1 MPKPKFTSILLSSLL
16 LSTVAITGMGMTAC
30 KKDGGSSKG
39 KSDRLKWVNRPTSGT
54 SEDEGKLIKIPG
66 LAVDFYV
73 PDVLY
78 VYKDCKEASHSPEG
92 PDKEWIPVV
101 RCTSVD
107 AGGGESE
114 SEDEWDSESED
125 EEEAD
130 TSRVLTIYVA
140 EKGDTLISERSTAS
154 HQLQYEQAG
163 FVVDS
168 LNYFDEYLAKP
179 GRRGIEVI
187 AHTVDKGTGYPVREI
202 RRFMFPN
209 NDVMFIVHVDY
220 EYGADRSGI
229 NSDWERIVW
238 SFQLQ
243 EDGALFE

>member
-1 MPKPKFTSILLSSLL
+1 MPMPKLTSILLSAIVATAGFSL
-16 LSTVAITGMGMTAC
+16 TAC
-30 KKDGGSSKG
+30 KKDGGGSG
-39 KSDRLKWVNRPTSGT
+39 KKSERLRWVNRPTSGT
-54 SEDEGKLIKIPG
+54 AEDGGKLIKIPD

-78 VYKDCKEASHSPEG
+78 VYKDCKEASHTPEG
-92 PDKEWIPVV
+92 PDKEWIPIV
-101 RCTSVD
+101 RCQSVE

-114 SEDEWDSESED
+114 SEDEWDSEET
-125 EEEAD
+125 EEGD
-130 TSRVLTIYVA
+130 TDVSRVLTIYVA

-154 HQLQYEQAG
+154 HQLEYEQAG

-187 AHTVDKGTGYPVREI
+187 AHTVDKSTGYPLREI
-202 RRFMFPN
+202 RRFTFPKD
-209 NDVMFIVHVDY
+209 DVIFIVHVDY

-238 SFQLQ
+238 SFQFQ
-243 EDGALFE
+243 EDGPLFE

>member
-1 MPKPKFTSILLSSLL
+1 MPTPKFTSILLSAL
-16 LSTVAITGMGMTAC
+16 VATSAVGLTAC
-30 KKDGGSSKG
+30 NKNGGGGGKKSE
-39 KSDRLKWVNRPTSGT
+39 RLKWVNRPSTGT
-54 SEDEGKLIKIPG
+54 SEEGGKLIKIPG

-78 VYKDCKEASHSPEG
+78 VYKDCQEATHQPEG

-101 RCTSVD
+101 RCTSAEAASD
-107 AGGGESE
+107 SE
-114 SEDEWDSESED
+114 SSDEWDSESED
-125 EEEAD
+125 GETD
-130 TSRVLTIYVA
+130 TSRVLTIYA
-140 EKGDTLISERSTAS
+140 TAKGEMLISERSTAS
-154 HQLQYEQAG
+154 YKLQYEQAG

-179 GRRGIEVI
+179 GRRGIEVV

-202 RRFMFPN
+202 RRFMFPKE
-209 NDVMFIVHVDY
+209 DVVFIVHVDY

-238 SFQLQ
+238 SFQFQ
-243 EDGALFE
+243 EDGPLFE

>member
-1 MPKPKFTSILLSSLL
+1 MPTPKLTSILLSAIVATAGVSL
-16 LSTVAITGMGMTAC
+16 TAC
-30 KKDGGSSKG
+30 KKEGSSKG
-39 KSDRLKWVNRPTSGT
+39 KSDRLRWVNRPTSGT
-54 SEDEGKLIKIPG
+54 AEDGGKLIKVPG

-78 VYKDCKEASHSPEG
+78 VYKDCKEASHTPEG

-101 RCTSVD
+101 RCESIE
-107 AGGGESE
+107 AGGASE

-125 EEEAD
+125 DESGA
-130 TSRVLTIYVA
+130 SRVLTIYAA

-154 HQLQYEQAG
+154 HKLQYEQAG

-187 AHTVDKGTGYPVREI
+187 AHTVDKSTGYPLREI
-202 RRFMFPN
+202 RRFMFPKD
-209 NDVMFIVHVDY
+209 DVVFIIHIDY
-220 EYGADRSGI
+220 EYGTDRSGI

-238 SFQLQ
+238 SFQFQ

>member
-1 MPKPKFTSILLSSLL
+1 MPTPKLTSILLSALIATAGVSL
-16 LSTVAITGMGMTAC
+16 TAC

-54 SEDEGKLIKIPG
+54 AEDNGKLIKIPT

-78 VYKDCKEASHSPEG
+78 VYKDCKEASHTPEG

-101 RCTSVD
+101 RCQSVEG
-107 AGGGESE
+107 GGGESE

-125 EEEAD
+125 EETD
-130 TSRVLTIYVA
+130 VSRVLTIYVA

-202 RRFMFPN
+202 RRFMFPK
-209 NDVMFIVHVDY
+209 DDIMFIVHVDY

-243 EDGALFE
+243 EDGPLFE

>member
-1 MPKPKFTSILLSSLL
+1 MLTPKLTSILLSAFVATAGLSL
-16 LSTVAITGMGMTAC
+16 TAC
-30 KKDGGSSKG
+30 KKDGGAGK
-39 KSDRLKWVNRPTSGT
+39 KSDRLRWVNRPTSGT
-54 SEDEGKLIKIPG
+54 AEDGGKLIKIPG

-78 VYKDCKEASHSPEG
+78 VYKDCKEASHTPEG
-92 PDKEWIPVV
+92 PDKEWIPIV
-101 RCTSVD
+101 RCESVET
-107 AGGGESE
+107 GSE
-114 SEDEWDSESED
+114 SDSDDEWDSESED
-125 EEEAD
+125 ED
-130 TSRVLTIYVA
+130 TDSSRVLTIYVA

-179 GRRGIEVI
+179 NRRGIEVV
-187 AHTVDKGTGYPVREI
+187 AHTVDKGTGYPLREI
-202 RRFMFPN
+202 RRFMFPKD
-209 NDVMFIVHVDY
+209 DVMFIVHVDY

-238 SFQLQ
+238 SFQFQ

>member
-1 MPKPKFTSILLSSLL
+1 MPTPKLTSILLSALIATAGFSL
-16 LSTVAITGMGMTAC
+16 TAC
-30 KKDGGSSKG
+30 KKEGGSSKG

-54 SEDEGKLIKIPG
+54 AEDGGKLIKIAG

-78 VYKDCKEASHSPEG
+78 VYKDCKEASHTPEG

-101 RCTSVD
+101 RCESIE
-107 AGGGESE
+107 AGASDDSE
-114 SEDEWDSESED
+114 SEDEWDAESEED
-125 EEEAD
+125 EETD
-130 TSRVLTIYVA
+130 VSRVLTIYVA

-179 GRRGIEVI
+179 GRRGIEVV
-187 AHTVDKGTGYPVREI
+187 AHTVDKGTGYPLREI
-202 RRFMFPN
+202 RRFMFPKD
-209 NDVMFIVHVDY
+209 DVMFIVHVDY

-238 SFQLQ
+238 SFQFQ
-243 EDGALFE
+243 EDGPLFE

>member
-1 MPKPKFTSILLSSLL
+1 MPKAKFTSLLLSSLL
-16 LSTVAITGMGMTAC
+16 LSAVATTGLSLTAC

-54 SEDEGKLIKIPG
+54 AEDNGKLIKIPG

-78 VYKDCKEASHSPEG
+78 VYKDCKEAGHSPEG
-92 PDKEWIPVV
+92 PDKEWIPVI
-101 RCTSVD
+101 RCQSVD
-107 AGGGESE
+107 AGASESE

-125 EEEAD
+125 EAEED
-130 TSRVLTIYVA
+130 VSRVLTIYAA

-168 LNYFDEYLAKP
+168 LNYFDEYMAKP
-179 GRRGIEVI
+179 GRRGIEVV
-187 AHTVDKGTGYPVREI
+187 AHTVDKSTGYPIREI
-202 RRFMFPN
+202 RRFMFPKD
-209 NDVMFIVHVDY
+209 DVMFIIHVDY

-238 SFQLQ
+238 SFQYQ
-243 EDGALFE
+243 EDGPLFE